1 MPRTR
6 YTVRLPPALDA
17 AVQERLLTTRT
28 PFAVFVRE
36 ALSAYLAATAPTST
50 PPPDDGADILR
61 DIQTRLAAL
70 TVRVEAME
78 EELRALTATA
88 RATTPPPADRHAD
101 RSAHAAP
108 TGADTP
114 PPSRRGRRPSP
125 LHQQILALLQRHPEG
140 LRAEEIRV
148 YVQARRP
155 IGDIL
160 QGMVKGGVIAGQ
172 GRGLARR
179 YVLVAAYEA
188 RRLRP

>member
-28 PFAVFVRE
+28 PFAVLVRE
-36 ALSAYLAATAPTST
+36 ALSAYLADTTPTGT
-50 PPPDDGADILR
+50 PTPADSADILR
-61 DIQTRLAAL
+61 EIQTRLATL
-70 TVRVEAME
+70 TARVEVME
-78 EELRALTATA
+78 EELRALTTTA
-88 RATTPPPADRHAD
+88 RATTPTPAD
-101 RSAHAAP
+101 RSANTAP
-108 TGADTP
+108 TGANIP
-114 PPSRRGRRPSP
+114 PPPRRGRRPSP
-125 LHQQILALLQRHPEG
+125 LRQQILDLLQRHPED

-188 RRLRP
+188 RRLGP